1 MKAKNYEFRDGNSLE
16 KGKHVALSEKKI
28 PSLTEK
34 RPVSFTFKWIINRIS
49 INCRIFSIFKSVDEN
64 D

>member
-34 RPVSFTFKWIINRIS
+34 RPVLIVILLNGSSIII
-49 INCRIFSIFKSVDEN
+49 CRIFSIFKSVDEN